1 MYRTGNDTV
10 DARLRDAFFS
20 QTRRTD
26 AIVEMYSAEGEPQL
40 LHTFGSEDEIADL
53 AVSRGIQSD
62 EDFIGCVISK
72 EYKVRILD
80 PDRSLDFTGR
90 RLKPYIGVMISG
102 EGTYVPFP
110 AADVYEA
117 EYDRV
122 RKIWSVTCY
131 DDMQKLNG
139 LKLSDVDFSTSG
151 DGGTGPEVITLSEY
165 VSCVCRTAGLVF
177 SGGSFFNSDMPV
189 RVKDKTGEESDT
201 ETETVFGPNFSGSEY
216 LREVISRAAQAA
228 LCNAVIDRSG
238 QLAFVPVTADFD
250 ETEGHTFTADEYFSF
265 TSDEAFGPVNTVVLS
280 RSDLGDDIYYP
291 DDDTAGSVYISD
303 GVTAAEHVAEYGRIP
318 VRIYD
323 NPFLDRSTGSSLE
336 DTRMDY
342 AEAIFDMMKGRSYT
356 AYNMDYRGTPVVDEG
371 DRIRITDGN
380 GNVIETL
387 YFSDTL
393 SYDGGL
399 RGTSEGRIISQT
411 AVEYEQSGSVQEK
424 LSLTQIKVDRSEAL
438 IKAIV
443 SSTADDDGNTSLE
456 LTQDMAALIARCI
469 EICGLEKI
477 ILKAPFI
484 ELETDGEER
493 SKLDLEDMKQNSD
506 EAMSQLVMK
515 LDTDIVYSPDEE
527 GSALSREYTPGE
539 DHYVGILFTKE
550 ICDAVKDP
558 SAYEWHEIVTV
569 DNGVKQGTIWLA
581 VPSGYELDDLWL
593 RDGKLYECTAAGT
606 DPSADFEPY
615 YETQSVID
623 DIRDDIGEFKEND
636 VLGNIAQIKTV
647 TDHLRFGDSMLKM
660 FETQSGNGDEMQLSK
675 TQLSFLNDG
684 RTGACY
690 GRDGLKAPDASLCNL
705 VMSDRTDDGGYEGK
719 WNWIMRSNGNLSLK
733 WYNENDTQ
741 NNGSEVQ
748 E

>member
-80 PDRSLDFTGR
+80 PERSLDFTGR
-90 RLKPYIGVMISG
+90 RLKPYIGVMIGG

-131 DDMQKLNG
+131 DDMQKLNS

-177 SGGSFFNSDMPV
+177 SRGSFFNSDMPV
-189 RVKDKTGEESDT
+189 RVKDNAGGESDA
-201 ETETVFGPNFSGSEY
+201 ETETVFRPNFSGSEY

-250 ETEGHTFTADEYFSF
+250 EEEGHTFTADEYFSF
-265 TSDEAFGPVNTVVLS
+265 TSDEVFGPVNTVVLS
-280 RSDLGDDIYYP
+280 RSDLGD
-291 DDDTAGSVYISD
+291 
-303 GVTAAEHVAEYGRIP
+303 
-318 VRIYD
+318 
-323 NPFLDRSTGSSLE
+323 
-336 DTRMDY
+336 
-342 AEAIFDMMKGRSYT
+342 
-356 AYNMDYRGTPVVDEG
+356 
-371 DRIRITDGN
+371 RIRITDGN
-380 GNVIETL
+380 GNVVETL

-411 AVEYEQSGSVQEK
+411 AVEYEQAGSVQEK
-424 LSLTQIKVDRSEAL
+424 LNLTQIKVDRSEAL

-515 LDTDIVYSPDEE
+515 LDTDIVYSPYEE
-527 GSALSREYTPGE
+527 GPALSREYTPGE
-539 DHYVGILFTKE
+539 DNYVGILFTKE
-550 ICDAVKDP
+550 IGDALKAP

-569 DNGVKQGTIWLA
+569 DDGVKQGTIWLT
-581 VPSGYELDDLWL
+581 VPSGYEVDDLWL
-593 RDGKLYECTAAGT
+593 RDGELYECTAAGT

-636 VLGNIAQIKTV
+636 VLGNIAEIKKV

-660 FETQSGNGDEMQLSK
+660 FETQSGVGDEMQLSK
-675 TQLSFLNDG
+675 TQLNFLKDG

-748 E
+748 G